1 MKQYNW
7 TAYYNSVKLFDF
19 VSAKYS
25 AAAAWYDGK
34 VNAEKI
40 VEKYIEEFNENLYSV
55 RKGKEVEE

>member
-7 TAYYNSVKLFDF
+7 TAYYNGVKLFDF

-25 AAAAWYDGK
+25 VAAWYDGK

-40 VEKYIEEFNENLYSV
+40 VEEYIEDFNENLYSV
-55 RKGKEVEE
+55 RKGKEVVE